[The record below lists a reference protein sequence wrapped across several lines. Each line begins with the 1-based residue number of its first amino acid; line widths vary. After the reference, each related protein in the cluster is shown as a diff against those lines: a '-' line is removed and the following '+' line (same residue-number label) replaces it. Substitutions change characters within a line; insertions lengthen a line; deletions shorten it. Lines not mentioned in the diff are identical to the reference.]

1 MPIRNA
7 RPIGCRR
14 RPFALLLLLI
24 TVSPAAAE
32 TPAQP
37 AAAEATS
44 ATAAPVQPGWT
55 LSASF
60 PAPEAHQAAAA
71 DEKQVYVISSTAVAA
86 YDRSN
91 GQRQWVSHGGGA
103 SHLNSGFLWQGKLLC
118 AHSNYP
124 QHPNTSQIK
133 AVDLTTGEL
142 SDFKDFGVSDGS
154 LTWAVRHED
163 AWWCN
168 FAFYGAEQQKTRLV
182 RYDDQWRETGSWT
195 YPQQLYQFFGR
206 YSLSGGIWHGDTLL
220 VTDHDHPVIYRLRLP
235 QTGSE
240 LEWIDRHAAPFT
252 GQGFAIDPAGTSA
265 SDADEDSALNI
276 PLIGINRAKRLVMF
290 AAPVSTP
297 RTPEQ

>member
-1 MPIRNA
+1 MFSPNA
-7 RPIGCRR
+7 RPVAGW
-14 RPFALLLLLI
+14 RPPLALLLLVI
-24 TVSPAAAE
+24 AAAPTAAE

-37 AAAEATS
+37 AAGEAVLPAAE
-44 ATAAPVQPGWT
+44 PVKRGWR

-71 DEKQVYVISSTAVAA
+71 DDKHVYVISSTTVAA
-86 YDRSN
+86 YDRN
-91 GQRQWVSHGGGA
+91 TGQRQWVSHGGQA

-124 QHPNTSQIK
+124 RQPNTSQIK
-133 AVDLTTGEL
+133 AVDLSSGEL

-154 LTWAVRHED
+154 LTWAVRHAD

-195 YPQQLYQFFGR
+195 YPPPLYRLLGQ

-220 VTDHDHPVIYRLRLP
+220 VTDHDHPVVYRLRLP
-235 QTGSE
+235 STGAE
-240 LEWIDRHAAPFT
+240 LEWIDRRTAPFT
-252 GQGFAIDPAGTSA
+252 GQGFAIDPAGNSA
-265 SDADEDSALNI
+265 SGDADADDLNLA
-276 PLIGINRAKRLVMF
+276 LIGINRSKRLVIF
-290 AAPVSTP
+290 AQPAPLP
-297 RTPEQ
+297 